1 MHFSHCAGNVFFF
14 LLGFAHKYKCA
25 WTSSVQLLTSFS
37 SPGCYP
43 WIIMDFIDIVLFS
56 ERENLVI
63 IKSFHNF
70 KTNEL
75 TSNRH
80 HHQLCIVSQESPG
93 FHHVFSSSASHRSH
107 RKLWQLGLVHRQLLG
122 EPPDGFAA
130 AGWGP
135 LLEPFRPR
143 RRPESTAG
151 FLGRCA
157 IWKKNIGM
165 KISTFLIRMYMIIF
179 LGWADLQDVP
189 VEDVSHRQVAT
200 FPYIS
205 STRSLCARG

>member
-93 FHHVFSSSASHRSH
+93 FHHVFSSSASHRSR

-130 AGWGP
+130 ACGGP

-157 IWKKNIGM
+157 I
-165 KISTFLIRMYMIIF
+165 
-179 LGWADLQDVP
+179 
-189 VEDVSHRQVAT
+189 
-200 FPYIS
+200 
-205 STRSLCARG
+205 